1 MTLVDQLREAAYW
14 HPHLGPLLID
24 AAQRIDA
31 QARELRRAATGRRI
45 PVTSEMVRRLASD
58 LDHLTREP

>member
-1 MTLVDQLREAAYW
+1 MTLVDRLREVARQY
-14 HPHLGPLLID
+14 PELGPLLVD

-31 QARELRRAATGRRI
+31 LGRELRRAATGRRI